1 MKPKSAND
9 PPAWTVLES
18 NVAYDGKWWRLRTD
32 RCQTAG
38 GRIVSQYPV
47 FEYPDWISLVA
58 FRREDCKVILTHE
71 YRHGAGRTI
80 LGLPGG
86 TVEPDEIALGEA
98 GLLCAAWRELL
109 EETGYGNGKLLPLLK
124 ASPNPATYSN
134 TITSYIAF
142 DVQQV
147 VKPMESEDEENIGV
161 IFHDFPTLLDEI
173 NSGRVFMDATQVAA
187 ILSAA
192 ISIVRNRV
200 PELRSLA
207 DAISATLMGPQ
218 RS

>member
-1 MKPKSAND
+1 MKPKNAND

-32 RCQTAG
+32 RCQTAE

-58 FRREDCKVILTHE
+58 FRREDCKVILTDE
-71 YRHGAGRTI
+71 YRHGAGRTM

-86 TVEPDEIALGEA
+86 TVEPHEMALGEA
-98 GLLCAAWRELL
+98 GLMCAAWRELI

-124 ASPNPATYSN
+124 ASPNPATHSN
-134 TITSYIAF
+134 TITSYMAF
-142 DVQQV
+142 DVQQLA
-147 VKPMESEDEENIGV
+147 KPTESQDDENISV
-161 IFHDFPTLLDEI
+161 TFHDFPTLLDEI
-173 NSGRVFMDATQVAA
+173 NSGRVFMDAMQVAA

-192 ISIVRNRV
+192 ISIFRNRV

-207 DAISATLMGPQ
+207 DAISATLLGPE